1 MAAGKLI
8 RRKKKTAGTR
18 HQTKAGNQHQIITG
32 QVGLTVLLVILTA
45 GFLTGCSS
53 RENDSAEGTEL
64 ISIAEDVQAEA
75 DGELLGAVQGETEA
89 STPLPSVVPAVM
101 PAASFPT
108 EPPDAPVRTD
118 GIDGSFG
125 IGSASVLKG
134 RNILVSLF
142 LTTPDN
148 TFTEEEKKIC
158 LQRLKEAAIYIEENA
173 SGYGVETQF
182 ILDWSEEDSQDLCM
196 EKTVDF
202 TISDDSDFMDAL
214 DEAFAQWTEEDLSYE
229 RLLQE
234 YGADGIATCMFVN
247 APGRSYAIVYDGE
260 DNVRESLVMFARN
273 DKGTEE
279 EPAVYAHEILHVFG
293 AHDLYRGEE
302 YSRAVTD
309 YIAASYPDEIMRSVA
324 GEGKISE
331 QISRITA
338 YHLGWIDE
346 IPETESFPELIR

>member
-1 MAAGKLI
+1 
-8 RRKKKTAGTR
+8 
-18 HQTKAGNQHQIITG
+18 
-32 QVGLTVLLVILTA
+32 
-45 GFLTGCSS
+45 
-53 RENDSAEGTEL
+53 
-64 ISIAEDVQAEA
+64 
-75 DGELLGAVQGETEA
+75 
-89 STPLPSVVPAVM
+89 
-101 PAASFPT
+101 
-108 EPPDAPVRTD
+108 
-118 GIDGSFG
+118 
-125 IGSASVLKG
+125 
-134 RNILVSLF
+134 
-142 LTTPDN
+142 
-148 TFTEEEKKIC
+148 
-158 LQRLKEAAIYIEENA
+158 
-173 SGYGVETQF
+173 
-182 ILDWSEEDSQDLCM
+182 M

-260 DNVRESLVMFARN
+260 DNVMESLVMFARN

-293 AHDLYRGEE
+293 AHDLYNGEE
-302 YSRAVTD
+302 YSREVTD

>member
-1 MAAGKLI
+1 MAVGRLI
-8 RRKKKTAGTR
+8 
-18 HQTKAGNQHQIITG
+18 KAGLTG
-32 QVGLTVLLVILTA
+32 VTVFLWILMAGL
-45 GFLTGCSS
+45 LTGCGS
-53 RENDSAEGTEL
+53 RSGE
-64 ISIAEDVQAEA
+64 IAEE
-75 DGELLGAVQGETEA
+75 AVQDENIETEA
-89 STPLPSVVPAVM
+89 PISLPETAVPF
-101 PAASFPT
+101 PAAVTSTSAAPFPT
-108 EPPDAPVRTD
+108 VPPDAPVRTD

-125 IGSASVLKG
+125 IGSASILRGK
-134 RNILVSLF
+134 NILVSLF

-158 LQRLKEAAIYIEENA
+158 LQRLKEAAIYIEETA
-173 SGYGVETQF
+173 SGYGVETQL
-182 ILDWSEEDSQDLCM
+182 ILDWSEESSQDLCM

-260 DNVRESLVMFARN
+260 DNVMESLVMFARN

-293 AHDLYRGEE
+293 AHDLYNGEE
-302 YSRAVTD
+302 YSREVTD

>member
-1 MAAGKLI
+1 MAVGKLI
-8 RRKKKTAGTR
+8 
-18 HQTKAGNQHQIITG
+18 KAGLTG
-32 QVGLTVLLVILTA
+32 VTVFLWILMAGL
-45 GFLTGCSS
+45 LTGCGS
-53 RENDSAEGTEL
+53 RSGE
-64 ISIAEDVQAEA
+64 IAEETVQDENI
-75 DGELLGAVQGETEA
+75 ETEDSISLPKA
-89 STPLPSVVPAVM
+89 AAPFPSAATSTSAAPAVM
-101 PAASFPT
+101 LAAPFPT
-108 EPPDAPVRTD
+108 VPPDALVRTD

-125 IGSASVLKG
+125 IGSASVLRGK
-134 RNILVSLF
+134 NILVSLF

-148 TFTEEEKKIC
+148 AFTEEEKEIC
-158 LQRLKEAAIYIEENA
+158 LQRLKEAAIYIEETA
-173 SGYGVETQF
+173 FGYGVETQF
-182 ILDWSEEDSQDLCM
+182 ILDCM

-202 TISDDSDFMDAL
+202 SISDDSDFMDAL
-214 DEAFAQWTEEDLSYE
+214 DEAFAQWTEEELSYE

-260 DNVRESLVMFARN
+260 DNVRESLVMFVRN

-309 YIAASYPDEIMRSVA
+309 YIAANYPDEIMRSVA
-324 GEGKISE
+324 GEGRISE

>member
-8 RRKKKTAGTR
+8 RRKKRTAGT
-18 HQTKAGNQHQIITG
+18 QHQIITG

-64 ISIAEDVQAEA
+64 ISIAEDVQSEA

-89 STPLPSVVPAVM
+89 SSPLPSVVPAVM
-101 PAASFPT
+101 PAAPFPT
-108 EPPDAPVRTD
+108 VPPDAPVRTD

-125 IGSASVLKG
+125 IGSASILRGK
-134 RNILVSLF
+134 NILVSLF

-260 DNVRESLVMFARN
+260 DNVRESLVMFVRN

-293 AHDLYRGEE
+293 AHDLYKGEE
-302 YSRAVTD
+302 YSREVTD